1 MSEGARTAGPLPV
14 SRKASGGFYGWKL
27 LAVFW
32 FILLVNL
39 SFPMAGSS
47 LLITEM
53 ARSFR
58 FSREELGFPFS
69 VYFGVI
75 GLSSPLVALL
85 IGRLGIRATLVLG
98 NLSLAVG
105 AVALATIARTPA
117 ALVLWFGI
125 VIGFAVASGG
135 NLTTQTAIPR
145 WFVRRRAFAYAVILT
160 ASAVGGMLIA
170 PILTAFIRTSPEGW
184 RHGWWLLAALATLA
198 AILAGLFVRERPE
211 DVGQHS
217 DGDSAPVQAAAV
229 ASAAPAAPLPFGAI
243 VTRADFWAI
252 ILASAAITA
261 AMSLVISHGVANAL
275 DAGHSH
281 VETGWALAL
290 YAVAGLLGKILV
302 GALGDRFNPAYVW
315 AGLLFPTAI
324 GLLVAAFAIGGTGL
338 YLYALTAG
346 CGLGGVVV
354 GQPAT
359 VARRFDVVSFAR
371 VASLMFLF
379 QAVAGVFVPTLA
391 GWFFTAEAG
400 YRWSFVL
407 TALGCVLSALLLIGT
422 CRSDRRRAYPA

>member
-1 MSEGARTAGPLPV
+1 MAGILPV
-14 SRKASGGFYGWKL
+14 PRKAAGTFYGWKL

-53 ARSFR
+53 ARRFG
-58 FSREELGFPFS
+58 FSREELGLPFS

-75 GLSSPLVALL
+75 GLSSPLVAIL
-85 IGRLGIRATLVLG
+85 IGRLGVRLTLMLG

-105 AVALATIARTPA
+105 AVALATIARTPG

-170 PILTAFIRTSPEGW
+170 PILTTFIKASPDGW
-184 RHGWWLLAALATLA
+184 RHGWWLLAGMATLA

-217 DGDSAPVQAAAV
+217 DGDAIAARPDNVEAGVSAL
-229 ASAAPAAPLPFGAI
+229 PLAFGTII
-243 VTRADFWAI
+243 VRRDFWAI

-261 AMSLVISHGVANAL
+261 ALSLVISHGVANAL

-281 VETGWALAL
+281 AETGWALAL
-290 YAVAGLLGKILV
+290 YAVAGLIGKVLV
-302 GALGDRFNPAYVW
+302 GTLGDRFNPAFVW
-315 AGLLFPTAI
+315 AGLLVPTAI
-324 GLLVAAFAIGGTGL
+324 GLLVAAFAIEGAGL
-338 YLYALTAG
+338 YLYAITAG

-359 VARRFDVVSFAR
+359 VARRFDVASFAR

-379 QAVAGVFVPTLA
+379 QAVAGVFVPIMA
-391 GWFFTAEAG
+391 GWFFSADSG

-407 TALGCVLSALLLIGT
+407 TALACILSALLLIGT
-422 CRSDRRRAYPA
+422 CRTARARGEAA